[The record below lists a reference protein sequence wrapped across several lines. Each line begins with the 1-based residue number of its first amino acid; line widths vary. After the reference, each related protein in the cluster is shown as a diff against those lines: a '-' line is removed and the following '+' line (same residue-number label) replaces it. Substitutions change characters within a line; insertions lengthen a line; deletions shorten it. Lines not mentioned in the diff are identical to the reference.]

1 MSEQDIEPMIEM
13 GASMH
18 AESAFAALDYS
29 WSKCRELGH
38 RYIQNPD
45 VNFGAVAEADGKTV
59 GMLMGYVTDYY
70 FGNDKIACDI
80 LWYIDPDHRGSRAAI
95 KLLRA
100 FQRWAKEQ
108 GASEVCIGVSTAVE
122 FERTGLLL
130 QRLGY
135 THVGGNYKLSVVG

>member
-13 GASMH
+13 GAAMH
-18 AESAFAALDYS
+18 AESAFASLDYS
-29 WSKCRELGH
+29 WDKCRKLGH

-45 VNFGAVAEADGKTV
+45 VNFGVVAESDGKTV
-59 GMLMGYVTDYY
+59 GMLMGYITDYY
-70 FGNDKIACDI
+70 FGNDRIACDI
-80 LWYIDPDHRGSRAAI
+80 LWYIDPDYRGSRAAI

-100 FQRWAKEQ
+100 FQHWAKEQ